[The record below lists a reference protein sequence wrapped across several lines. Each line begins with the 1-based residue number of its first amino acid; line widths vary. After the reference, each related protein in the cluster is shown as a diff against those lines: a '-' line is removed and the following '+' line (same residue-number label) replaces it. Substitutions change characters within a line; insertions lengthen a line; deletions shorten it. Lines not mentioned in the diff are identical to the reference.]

1 VQSVQPLEDGSAVRL
16 TTAKYYTPSGRMIHE
31 KGIEP
36 DVVIPM
42 SAVQWQKVQIK
53 RSREEL
59 GNEEEDDIKFDLEHV
74 TDTQLER
81 AIDVLKGVRL
91 FQSRTHLSH
100 QYARQQ

>member
-42 SAVQWQKVQIK
+42 SAEQWQKVQIK

-59 GNEEEDDIKFDLEHV
+59 GNAEKDDIKLDLEHV

-81 AIDVLKGVRL
+81 AMDVLKGIRL
-91 FQSRTHLSH
+91 FQSRAVQSH
-100 QYARQQ
+100 QYAKHP

>member
-1 VQSVQPLEDGSAVRL
+1 LEDGSAIRL

-36 DVVIPM
+36 NVVIPM
-42 SAVQWQKVQIK
+42 SAEQWQKVQIK

-59 GNEEEDDIKFDLEHV
+59 GNSEKDDIKLDLEHV

-81 AIDVLKGVRL
+81 ALDVLKGIRL
-91 FQSRTHLSH
+91 FQSRAASSH
-100 QYARQQ
+100 QYARQY